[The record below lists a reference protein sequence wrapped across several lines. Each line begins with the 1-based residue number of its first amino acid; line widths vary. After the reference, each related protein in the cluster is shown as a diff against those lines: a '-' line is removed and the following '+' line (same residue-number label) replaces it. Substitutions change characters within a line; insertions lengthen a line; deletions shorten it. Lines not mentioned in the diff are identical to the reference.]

1 MTAAAATTHVLE
13 LARETRRERFRLLS
27 LSYPTVILVCIVLVL
42 PTLWLFWLS
51 VVGVHGLTLVN
62 FERMVANRSYL
73 EVFRLTFSMSLLV
86 TVICVLLAYPL
97 SYFICLLPRFPASL
111 CLSVVLLPF
120 WTSVLV
126 RTYAWIVL
134 LQSKGV
140 INQALINLGLIR
152 EPLSLLYNV
161 TGTAIGMAHIVLPFL
176 ILPLYA
182 SMKSI
187 DPNFVRAA
195 TSLGATPTR
204 AFWTVFLPMT
214 LPGLFAG
221 TMLIFIYCLGFYI
234 TPQLLGG
241 GRVTLVSMVI
251 QQNAALYMSW
261 GAASAPGVVLLIIT
275 LIIFVMINR
284 VFTLRDWI
292 RD

>member
-1 MTAAAATTHVLE
+1 MITAATPNALE
-13 LARETRRERFRLLS
+13 LAHETRRERFRLLS
-27 LSYPTVILVCIVLVL
+27 LSYPTVMLVSIVLVL
-42 PTLWLFWLS
+42 PTLWLSWLS
-51 VVGVHGLTLVN
+51 LVGANGLTLIN
-62 FERMVANRSYL
+62 FERMIANSSYL

-97 SYFICLLPRFPASL
+97 SYFISQLSRLPALL
-111 CLSVVLLPF
+111 CLSIVLLPF

-140 INQALINLGLIR
+140 INQALINLGLVR

-161 TGTAIGMAHIVLPFL
+161 TGTAIGMTHIVLPFL

-187 DPNFVRAA
+187 DPNYVRAA

-204 AFWTVFLPMT
+204 AFWTVFVPMT

-241 GRVTLVSMVI
+241 GRVMLVSMVI

-275 LIIFVMINR
+275 LIIFFVVNR
-284 VFTLRDWI
+284 VFSLRDWI
-292 RD
+292 KG